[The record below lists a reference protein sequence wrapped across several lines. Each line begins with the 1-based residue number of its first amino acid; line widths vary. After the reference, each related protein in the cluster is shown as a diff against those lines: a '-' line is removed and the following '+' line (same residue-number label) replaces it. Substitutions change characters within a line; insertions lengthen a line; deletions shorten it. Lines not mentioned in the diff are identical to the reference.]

1 MALSSVPWE
10 RNVIV
15 SANAAAEGRLCPGMR
30 RLPNVG
36 SFFAEVSV
44 AGVELV
50 RKVLDIILVLPA
62 LVHMWGEQETCPLVT
77 HGHSLMQKCGRDLL
91 SLDDFFDALNRANA
105 HFWRAFS
112 LVAERVTGMDVH
124 RVANIIDGVAYY
136 GASTMSPTTAYASF
150 VRSVRIHM
158 HEPTCM
164 HKHTHSLTC
173 SVPYIRAHLHTYTHP
188 NSIYNAYMST

>member
-1 MALSSVPWE
+1 MELRSVPWE
-10 RNVIV
+10 RDVIV
-15 SANAAAEGRLCPGMR
+15 SANAAAEGRLCPAMR

-36 SFFAEVSV
+36 SFFAEVSI

-77 HGHSLMQKCGRDLL
+77 HGHLLMQKCGRDLL

-112 LVAERVTGMDVH
+112 LVAERVRGMNVH

-136 GASTMSPTTAYASF
+136 GESTMSPTTVYASF
-150 VRSVRIHM
+150 VRSVRI
-158 HEPTCM
+158 PTKELGSQM
-164 HKHTHSLTC
+164 IQGIMPMARS
-173 SVPYIRAHLHTYTHP
+173 
-188 NSIYNAYMST
+188 